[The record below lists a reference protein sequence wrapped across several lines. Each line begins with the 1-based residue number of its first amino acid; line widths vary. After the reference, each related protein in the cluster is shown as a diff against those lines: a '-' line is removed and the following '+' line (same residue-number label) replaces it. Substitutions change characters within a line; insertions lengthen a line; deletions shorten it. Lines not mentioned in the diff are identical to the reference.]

1 MSISQKVFFKN
12 ILGTLS
18 VELLRA
24 SADLR
29 PQVEVKANMERKTT
43 LVWVA
48 LPNSKEPN
56 AVSAETFAN
65 ANASTTSYCPLSK
78 TNME

>member
-29 PQVEVKANMERKTT
+29 PQVEVKANMEREEWAKN
-43 LVWVA
+43 L
-48 LPNSKEPN
+48 
-56 AVSAETFAN
+56 
-65 ANASTTSYCPLSK
+65 STTEALALYLLDFLFFCPFRFIPFFYFLTRGS
-78 TNME
+78 